1 MFFVEKIFIQL
12 GRAHL
17 VVFIA
22 LLTLTSCNTA
32 RRLKK
37 DQYLLEKNHID
48 GIRSTKIP
56 AEEYEAFLRQKPNR
70 KFFGLFPFFVGW
82 YNMFNDSIIH
92 VHKEKRDLEYDKQNA
107 KRIQRSNVKNEER
120 EKKGKEPIPPKLLS
134 KDEPTWRE
142 NLRGI
147 GEAPVVLDTALANQT
162 AQQLRM
168 FLFGKGYF
176 NSRVDWCVDLNP
188 LNSFG
193 KIRKQKAEV
202 TYQIQPR
209 EPYIVNRLTYVLEDK
224 RIAEIFYNDTVHC
237 LIKRGQRYD
246 AQVLQDER
254 MRITKLLLNKGYY
267 YFENA
272 YINYNVDSNYVGNGV
287 SVELILHQFSRNYSS
302 TNDSIVYV
310 NHTKFKINEIY
321 VITEPVF
328 GNIKDVAFSDTTM
341 VEGMEYKFLNNQ
353 PLKYKP
359 ALLADFIKLRKGTL
373 FIRDTAEATFKS
385 LLGLGIFKGVTI
397 QFYRSDEFP
406 SRLDCYIICTPLI
419 KQSITAETEGINT
432 FGNLGIDG
440 SLIYQ
445 NRNLFKGGEIIQ
457 LKLQGALTAQSQFNN
472 DRAGDLTSL
481 SKIQQLFNTFQFG
494 PEFSFSVPRAFFPFS
509 LLPFKNEMAPR
520 TFVKTSLN
528 YQARSEFVRNIASIE
543 NGLSFRSRNRLFRYE
558 AVPFEIY
565 MVRAKLFGG
574 FEQELKKLN
583 DAFLLNSF
591 IDHITTLTKFGVTY
605 TSKENILTSN
615 KPINY
620 VHCRVMSS
628 GNILRGIYN
637 LRGAPKDTM
646 GRYTI
651 LNVPFAHFL
660 KAELEYRFY
669 LPITKRSKVVYRL
682 AGGIGKTL
690 ANLNVLPYEQSF
702 FSGGPNSIRAWR
714 ARTLG
719 PGGYDPSNSPTRF
732 DKIGDML
739 LEGNV
744 EYRFHVIKS
753 FYGALFA
760 DAGNI
765 WRLEKALDK
774 PDGEFKVDEFYK
786 QIAIGGGIGIRWDL
800 EFLIL
805 RFDFAAPIKDP
816 KYKEGDRFTFDKKPW
831 RQTVM
836 NFGIGYPF

>member
-1 MFFVEKIFIQL
+1 MFFVKKIFVGPIRLQIL
-12 GRAHL
+12 L
-17 VVFIA
+17 LIA
-22 LLTLTSCNTA
+22 VIALTSCNTS
-32 RRLKK
+32 RRLKNN
-37 DQYLLEKNHID
+37 QYLLEKVTIE
-48 GIRSTKIP
+48 GYKSTKIP
-56 AEEYEAFLRQKPNR
+56 LEEFESFMRQKPNR
-70 KFFGLFPFFVGW
+70 KFFGVFPFFVGW

-92 VHKEKRDLEYDKQNA
+92 VHKEKRDLEYDKLNA
-107 KRIQRSNVKNEER
+107 KRIQKANKKNAER

-147 GEAPVVLDTALANQT
+147 GEAPVVLDTAATNQ
-162 AQQLRM
+162 AAKQLRM

-176 NSRVDWCVDLNP
+176 NNRVDWCIDYNP
-188 LNSFG
+188 LNFFG
-193 KIRKQKAEV
+193 NIKKKKAYV
-202 TYQIQPR
+202 TFEI
-209 EPYIVNRLTYVLEDK
+209 EPEDAYYVNKLTYVLEDK
-224 RIAEIFYNDTVHC
+224 RIADLFYKDTVNC
-237 LIKRGQRYD
+237 LIKRGHHYD
-246 AQVLQDER
+246 AQTLQDER
-254 MRITKLLLNKGYY
+254 MRITNYFLNKGYY
-267 YFENA
+267 FFENA
-272 YINYNVDSNYVGNGV
+272 YITYNVDSNYAGNNV
-287 SVELILHQFSRNYSS
+287 SVELVLHQFSRNYSNN
-302 TNDSIVYV
+302 NDSIVYV
-310 NHTKFKINEIY
+310 NHTKYKINEVY

-328 GNIKDVAFSDTTM
+328 GNIKDIAFKDTTI
-341 VEGMEYKFLNNQ
+341 VPVKEYKFLHNY
-353 PLKYKP
+353 PLKFKP
-359 ALLADFIKLRKGTL
+359 TLLADFIKVQKGTL

-385 LLGLGIFKGVTI
+385 LMGLGIFKGVTI
-397 QFYRSDEFP
+397 QFYKSDEYP
-406 SRLDCYIICTPLI
+406 TRLDCYIICTPLI

-472 DRAGDLTSL
+472 DKAGDLTSL
-481 SKIQQLFNTFQFG
+481 SKIQRLFNTFQFG

-574 FEQELKKLN
+574 FENDLKKLN

-591 IDHITTLTKFGVTY
+591 IDHITTLSKFGVTY

-615 KPINY
+615 KPIHY

-637 LRGAPKDTM
+637 LRGAPKDSL

-651 LNVPFAHFL
+651 LNVPFAQFL

-669 LPITKRSKVVYRL
+669 LPITKHSKVVYRL
-682 AGGIGKTL
+682 SGGIGKTL
-690 ANLNVLPYEQSF
+690 KNLSVLPYEQSF

-719 PGGYDPSNSPTRF
+719 PGGYDGSNSQTRF
-732 DKIGDML
+732 DKIGDLL
-739 LEGNV
+739 LEGNM

-760 DAGNI
+760 DVGNI
-765 WRLEKALDK
+765 WRLEKAIDK
-774 PDGEFKVDEFYK
+774 PNGEFRVDEFYK

-816 KYKEGDRFTFDKKPW
+816 KYPEGSRFTFDKKPW
-831 RQTVM
+831 KQTVM

>member
-359 ALLADFIKLRKGTL
+359 ALLADFIKLRKG
-373 FIRDTAEATFKS
+373 
-385 LLGLGIFKGVTI
+385 
-397 QFYRSDEFP
+397 
-406 SRLDCYIICTPLI
+406 
-419 KQSITAETEGINT
+419 
-432 FGNLGIDG
+432 
-440 SLIYQ
+440 
-445 NRNLFKGGEIIQ
+445 
-457 LKLQGALTAQSQFNN
+457 
-472 DRAGDLTSL
+472 
-481 SKIQQLFNTFQFG
+481 
-494 PEFSFSVPRAFFPFS
+494 
-509 LLPFKNEMAPR
+509 
-520 TFVKTSLN
+520 
-528 YQARSEFVRNIASIE
+528 
-543 NGLSFRSRNRLFRYE
+543 
-558 AVPFEIY
+558 
-565 MVRAKLFGG
+565 
-574 FEQELKKLN
+574 
-583 DAFLLNSF
+583 
-591 IDHITTLTKFGVTY
+591 
-605 TSKENILTSN
+605 
-615 KPINY
+615 
-620 VHCRVMSS
+620 
-628 GNILRGIYN
+628 
-637 LRGAPKDTM
+637 
-646 GRYTI
+646 
-651 LNVPFAHFL
+651 
-660 KAELEYRFY
+660 
-669 LPITKRSKVVYRL
+669 
-682 AGGIGKTL
+682 
-690 ANLNVLPYEQSF
+690 
-702 FSGGPNSIRAWR
+702 
-714 ARTLG
+714 
-719 PGGYDPSNSPTRF
+719 
-732 DKIGDML
+732 
-739 LEGNV
+739 
-744 EYRFHVIKS
+744 
-753 FYGALFA
+753 
-760 DAGNI
+760 
-765 WRLEKALDK
+765 
-774 PDGEFKVDEFYK
+774 
-786 QIAIGGGIGIRWDL
+786 
-800 EFLIL
+800 
-805 RFDFAAPIKDP
+805 
-816 KYKEGDRFTFDKKPW
+816 
-831 RQTVM
+831 
-836 NFGIGYPF
+836 